1 MSIQHKNISE
11 ADLHESKG
19 VSTALVDTVYIADGA
34 GSGAWSKIDP
44 TQLKGISTNGV
55 SGDLIGVD
63 GAGNYVLV
71 TAPHGQISFY
81 DLASPS
87 VVTYPSTYTKV
98 SPTTVASGTGKLI
111 TEGTDAKL
119 TYTGT
124 ASVPLTFHYSVS
136 LDQASGADRD
146 VIIALYKN
154 GTIVDARSVVTTQTG
169 KKLTLV
175 GTNTMI
181 VATNDYF
188 ELYVLNNG
196 ASGDVNIYAYQLSA
210 IIAGA

>member
-19 VSTALVDTVYIADGA
+19 VSTAVVDTVYIADGA
-34 GSGAWSKIDP
+34 GSGAWAKLDP
-44 TQLKGISTNGV
+44 TQLKGITTNGV

-63 GAGNYVLV
+63 GSGNYTLV

-87 VVTYPSTYTKV
+87 VITYPSTYTIAT
-98 SPTTVASGTGKLI
+98 PTTVASGTGKLI

-124 ASVPLTFHYSVS
+124 ATVPLTLSYSVS

-146 VIIALYKN
+146 IVVAIYKN
-154 GTIVDARSVVTTQTG
+154 GVISDARAVATTQTG
-169 KKLTLV
+169 KKINLN
-175 GTNTMI
+175 GTTT
-181 VATNDYF
+181 VSAATSDYF

-196 ASGDVNIYAYQLSA
+196 GSGDVNIYAYQLSA